1 MYKIDFDL
9 GNLQVTMKVLEEEKT
24 KIENMT
30 ETEKQNYVLDPYKF
44 NKLRKKQIEKVYGD
58 LGEHMLKMLPQNPV
72 KAIPILYSR
81 IKKNFDGLKG
91 ERDDLIKNWSD
102 LCEKNFH
109 KSLDHRSFH
118 FKSFEK
124 KQQ

>member
-1 MYKIDFDL
+1 MKTTQVYLKVQKASNLKQRTNMKKSSSKWKMKCTKLTLDL

-58 LGEHMLKMLPQNPV
+58 LGEHMLKMLP
-72 KAIPILYSR
+72 
-81 IKKNFDGLKG
+81 
-91 ERDDLIKNWSD
+91 
-102 LCEKNFH
+102 
-109 KSLDHRSFH
+109 
-118 FKSFEK
+118 
-124 KQQ
+124 